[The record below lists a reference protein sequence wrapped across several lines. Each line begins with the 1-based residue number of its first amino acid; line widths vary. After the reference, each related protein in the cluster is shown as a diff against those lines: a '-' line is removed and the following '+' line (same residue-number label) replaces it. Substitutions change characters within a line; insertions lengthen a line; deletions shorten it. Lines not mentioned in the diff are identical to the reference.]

1 MLRTESKDPGV
12 AKAELCLQQ
21 SAAGKTKASHRLL
34 KRHEVAPQPRVG
46 PSCALPAPQ
55 KTKAPEGSLL
65 YPSTGKS
72 LLRILMQSGGEIT
85 LSRDP
90 AKETSCSLAVPVC
103 PRAHIQ

>member
-34 KRHEVAPQPRVG
+34 KRHEVAPQPREG